1 MALMS
6 YKCPNCGGGLV
17 FDPDSQKFQCEYCL
31 SEFTEEEMKRMEEVS
46 ASPAEEGE
54 AVLEEERTAPQ
65 EGDSSQGPETGE
77 AAVYTCPS
85 CGAQIVTDAT
95 TAASFCYYC
104 HNPVTAPQ
112 EGDSSQGPET
122 GEAAVYTCPS
132 CGAQIVTDATTAAS
146 FCYYCHNPVV
156 FSGRL
161 SGDDMPD
168 FVIPFAIDKKEAT
181 SRFLSWIGKKKFV
194 PGDFFSRDQ
203 IEKLSGIYYMP
214 DFVIPFAIDKKE
226 ATSRFLSWI
235 GKKKFV
241 PGDFFSRDQIEKLSG
256 IYFPYLIYSCQVDGQ
271 AEAEAEEQRTWVSG
285 RTRYTEHKKYQVER
299 AGTLE
304 VKNLTRNALK
314 KSNKE
319 LVEGVLPFDMEKLL
333 PFQMGYLSY
342 QVERAGTLE
351 VKNLTRNA
359 LKKSNKELVEG
370 VLPFDMEKLL
380 PFQMGY
386 LSGFQAERRD
396 MDGESFAG
404 EAEQEVKQYTL
415 DRLRSSMDTYSS
427 VRIKD
432 YLSGFQA
439 ERRDMD
445 GESFAGEAEQ
455 EVKQYTLD
463 RLRSSMDT
471 YSSVRIKDSS
481 MEIRDPRWQYALLP
495 VWVMTYGHRAGGKTY
510 YFAMNGQTGKIVRIK
525 DSSMEIRDPRWQY
538 ALLPVWVMTYG
549 HRAGGKTYY
558 FAMNGQTGKIWG
570 RLPVDKR
577 KLAGLFFGVFFPV
590 FAALMIG
597 GWFL

>member
-31 SEFTEEEMKRMEEVS
+31 SEFTEEEMKRMEEAS
-46 ASPAEEGE
+46 ASPAEEE
-54 AVLEEERTAPQ
+54 KAVLEEEGTAPQ
-65 EGDSSQGPETGE
+65 EGDSSQ
-77 AAVYTCPS
+77 S
-85 CGAQIVTDAT
+85 
-95 TAASFCYYC
+95 
-104 HNPVTAPQ
+104 
-112 EGDSSQGPET
+112 PET

-161 SGDDMPD
+161 SGDHMPD

-203 IEKLSGIYYMP
+203 IESCRGS
-214 DFVIPFAIDKKE
+214 
-226 ATSRFLSWI
+226 TSLTSYTAARWTARQRRKRKNSA
-235 GKKKFV
+235 
-241 PGDFFSRDQIEKLSG
+241 PGS
-256 IYFPYLIYSCQVDGQ
+256 P
-271 AEAEAEEQRTWVSG
+271 
-285 RTRYTEHKKYQVER
+285 
-299 AGTLE
+299 AGPGTQSI
-304 VKNLTRNALK
+304 KR
-314 KSNKE
+314 
-319 LVEGVLPFDMEKLL
+319 
-333 PFQMGYLSY
+333 Y

-432 YLSGFQA
+432 
-439 ERRDMD
+439 
-445 GESFAGEAEQ
+445 
-455 EVKQYTLD
+455 
-463 RLRSSMDT
+463 
-471 YSSVRIKDSS
+471 
-481 MEIRDPRWQYALLP
+481 
-495 VWVMTYGHRAGGKTY
+495 
-510 YFAMNGQTGKIVRIK
+510 
-525 DSSMEIRDPRWQY
+525 SSMEIRDPRWQY